1 VHVEATMDLP
11 VDRIIVYDKGKPM
24 AHGRANRLGQ
34 VWHDD
39 GTFYDTINAFAQ
51 SVYAEPITD
60 LFDAWLKSRRPR
72 SL

>member
-1 VHVEATMDLP
+1 MDLP
-11 VDRIIVYDKGKPM
+11 VDRIIVYNKGKPM

-60 LFDAWLKSRRPR
+60 LFGAWLKSRRPR